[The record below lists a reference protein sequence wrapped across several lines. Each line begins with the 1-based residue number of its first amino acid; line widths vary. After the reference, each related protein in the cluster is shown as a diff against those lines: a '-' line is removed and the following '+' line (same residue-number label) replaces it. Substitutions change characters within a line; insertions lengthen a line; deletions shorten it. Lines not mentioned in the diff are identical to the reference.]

1 MLRSTVQLDLD
12 SDYVLNDVTQEFD
25 VPLVVTREEIHED
38 GTLTF
43 VVEIPEHRDEIASR
57 LRESDAVRR
66 VGTVGD
72 STILVRKQ
80 SCGAI
85 GIIRKHNG
93 MLVGV
98 DRAFRTERTF
108 DMMAFSRE
116 DVKRIVEDLGDLGT
130 ASVERLVR
138 VPDRPAGLSK
148 RQYEVVEAALEAG
161 YYDWPRETDAESVAE
176 GLGITHPTFLEHL
189 RKAEKKLLERAV
201 NGRSTDQLDEQ
212 MG

>member
-1 MLRSTVQLDLD
+1 MLRSTVRLDLD
-12 SDYVLNDVTQEFD
+12 SDYVLEDVTREFD
-25 VPLVVTREEIHED
+25 VPFVVTREEIHED

-43 VVEIPEHRDEIASR
+43 VAEMPEHRDEIAAR

-72 STILVRKQ
+72 ATILVRKR

-93 MLVGV
+93 MLVGI
-98 DRAFRTERTF
+98 DRAFGTERVF
-108 DMMAFSRE
+108 DVMAFSRE
-116 DVKRIVEDLGDLGT
+116 DIKRIVDELGELGT
-130 ASVERLVR
+130 AHVERLAR

-161 YYDWPRETDAESVAE
+161 YYDWPRESDAESVADQ
-176 GLGITHPTFLEHL
+176 LGITHPTFLEHL

-201 NGRSTDQLDEQ
+201 NGRPTDPLDDRTA
-212 MG
+212 